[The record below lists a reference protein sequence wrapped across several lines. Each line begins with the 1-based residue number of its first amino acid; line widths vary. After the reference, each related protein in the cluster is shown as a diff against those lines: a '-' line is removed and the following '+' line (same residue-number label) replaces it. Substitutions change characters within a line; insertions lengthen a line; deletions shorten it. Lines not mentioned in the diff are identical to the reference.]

1 VIRVVVDDLAFVE
14 ADALVR
20 PATAKLE
27 PVSSA
32 LRRIEQLAGPTFH
45 RQLARLDIQLAVGA
59 AVVTAGG
66 ELAAEFVIH
75 AVIMSKDDPV
85 TPAGVRRTI
94 TSIVQRAAD
103 WQLTRV
109 ATPILGAGPGALTPD
124 DAVRI
129 LVDTFVSEMAHAT
142 YPTEVCIVVESEEE
156 RELVDAFIQGRL
168 RT

>member
-1 VIRVVVDDLAFVE
+1 MIRAVVDDLAFVE

-45 RQLARLDIQLAVGA
+45 KQIAQLDIQLAVGA
-59 AVVTAGG
+59 AVVTGG
-66 ELAAEFVIH
+66 GDLTAEFVIH
-75 AVIMSKDDPV
+75 AVIMTQDDPV

-94 TSIVQRAAD
+94 TSVVQRAAD
-103 WQLTRV
+103 WQLARI
-109 ATPILGAGPGALTPD
+109 ATPILGAGPGQLTPD

-129 LVDTFVSEMAHAT
+129 LVDTFASAMETAT
-142 YPTEVCIVVESEEE
+142 YPTDLCIVVESEEE
-156 RELVDAFIQGRL
+156 RELVDAFIRGRL
-168 RT
+168 GT